1 MKEGKDKEK
10 AATPARKQ
18 PAAKEQPVKAKPA
31 PQPSSSTFASSQPL
45 VAEVRRHW
53 FGLFSL
59 YALMLGGFLLIALI
73 FFMLDA
79 DLWLDNL
86 ALVASLSL
94 SLLILFVPLCFL
106 INYVYWGNIFR
117 IYETEVRL
125 LARRAVFYSKFSIL
139 GLANVEDVTF
149 ERQGVFAHVMDYGT
163 LNVETAGEQEN
174 FIFKYCPRPEK
185 QTRLLMETREKYLK
199 AINQDQ
205 QTLR

>member
-1 MKEGKDKEK
+1 M
-10 AATPARKQ
+10 
-18 PAAKEQPVKAKPA
+18 
-31 PQPSSSTFASSQPL
+31 F
-45 VAEVRRHW
+45 
-53 FGLFSL
+53 
-59 YALMLGGFLLIALI
+59 GGFLLIALL
-73 FFMLDA
+73 FFTLDA